1 VIFLL
6 YVGIFVACSCVVL
19 PLAMCAVCAART
31 GKRKPPSPAKDTRLS
46 FPATD
51 GVR

>member
-19 PLAMCAVCAART
+19 PLAMCAVCATRWRKRT
-31 GKRKPPSPAKDTRLS
+31 PRPEAKDARLS